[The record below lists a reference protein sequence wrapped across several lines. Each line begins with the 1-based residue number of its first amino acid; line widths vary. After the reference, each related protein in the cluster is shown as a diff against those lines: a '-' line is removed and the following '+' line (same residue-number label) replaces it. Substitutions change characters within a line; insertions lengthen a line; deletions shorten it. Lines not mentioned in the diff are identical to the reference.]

1 MRISDWSSDVCS
13 SDLSFRLRSPGSGAH
28 LHTRRSSRNYRDSR
42 VRPHAAAQSIT
53 VPIPKPPEMGVR
65 FQQLYRFCSFCRQD
79 FQPLP
84 KYWAASER
92 FSATFRSE
100 EHTSELQS
108 LMRISYADF
117 CLKKKKNMNN

>member
-13 SDLSFRLRSPGSGAH
+13 SDLGAH

-92 FSATFRSE
+92 FSATFCCVARVLRRESGERRSE
-100 EHTSELQS
+100 EHTSELKS
-108 LMRISYADF
+108 LMRI
-117 CLKKKKNMNN
+117 

>member
-65 FQQLYRFCSFCRQD
+65 FQQLYMFCSFCRQD

-92 FSATFRSE
+92 FCSTFRSE
-100 EHTSELQS
+100 DRRVGKSVSVGVDRGGGL
-108 LMRISYADF
+108 
-117 CLKKKKNMNN
+117 